1 MFYKIILWSLYF
13 ICESAVKKGSFKKVV
28 EFDHLPDKA
37 MVLEAWYEKEPEKE
51 V

>member
-1 MFYKIILWSLYF
+1 VFFLK
-13 ICESAVKKGSFKKVV
+13 SAVV

-51 V
+51 A